1 MKMKWQG
8 VASQTIMEDG
18 FTFSE
23 ATFLFSEADTEQEA
37 ARLARAQDIA
47 HHKKRK
53 MMHVPY

>member
-1 MKMKWQG
+1 MKWQG